1 MGEKT
6 NEHRPG
12 EGCYY
17 LLCGISERDG
27 YGILTLAHMTEADA
41 RNTTIARA
49 RSVRRYMQSSYPK
62 SRRMR
67 IMP

>member
-27 YGILTLAHMTEADA
+27 YSILTLAQKSGIVLA
-41 RNTTIARA
+41 R
-49 RSVRRYMQSSYPK
+49 
-62 SRRMR
+62 
-67 IMP
+67 